1 MVFTTS
7 QSIFNFCDP
16 QISILSKQ
24 ISPNN
29 SNYIVEAYKD
39 ATKNPYDYLLL
50 DFMPETDNLIR
61 LRSNIFIQQ
70 FPMVTYLE
78 RK

>member
-1 MVFTTS
+1 
-7 QSIFNFCDP
+7 
-16 QISILSKQ
+16 
-24 ISPNN
+24 
-29 SNYIVEAYKD
+29 
-39 ATKNPYDYLLL
+39 
-50 DFMPETDNLIR
+50 MPETDNLIR